1 MCLIKS
7 KEGSVAGAESKGW
20 CRTEAE
26 EVGDKS
32 EVSTARSHRVC
43 RLWLEFWLFL
53 QLRWKAKG
61 KFLAED

>member
-1 MCLIKS
+1 M
-7 KEGSVAGAESKGW
+7 ARAESKGW

>member
-1 MCLIKS
+1 M
-7 KEGSVAGAESKGW
+7 AGAESKGW

-32 EVSTARSHRVC
+32 VVSTARPHRVC